1 MIFGML
7 NHEKMWREHLADL
20 SISAVRYSH
29 FTSGNQ
35 KKVIFNGII
44 HTQFWLFTLSRFWN
58 TVYSYETVSR
68 PTHERMLACNWN
80 NTNVILAWI
89 SPGLRYALSALDPVP
104 SGRGISSHRLPMT
117 QKRFVA
123 HTALNGYRPTLWC
136 RPTKR
141 TQLIFKAALCS
152 APGRGS
158 EIRHSR

>member
-1 MIFGML
+1 MRKCDVNIL
-7 NHEKMWREHLADL
+7 QICPSQLSDIATLPRE
-20 SISAVRYSH
+20 I
-29 FTSGNQ
+29 

-44 HTQFWLFTLSRFWN
+44 HTQFWLFTLSHFG
-58 TVYSYETVSR
+58 TQCIHTKTVSR

-80 NTNVILAWI
+80 NTNIILAWI

-104 SGRGISSHRLPMT
+104 SGRGISSHRLPMA

-141 TQLIFKAALCS
+141 TQPIFKAALCS

>member
-35 KKVIFNGII
+35 KKSFSTVLFIHSSDYLRCLVFGTQCI
-44 HTQFWLFTLSRFWN
+44 HTK
-58 TVYSYETVSR
+58 TVSR

-80 NTNVILAWI
+80 NTNVVLAWI

-104 SGRGISSHRLPMT
+104 SGRGISSHRLPIT